1 MDSFSFNLF
10 EQNKNSIQRRLNI
23 NGQSLNI
30 QLNTQGINLM
40 NINDFDFLEW
50 NSKLQSGEI
59 TFDEFLEKLN
69 ELNISSQIITRHTN

>member
-50 NSKLQSGEI
+50 NSKLQSG
-59 TFDEFLEKLN
+59 
-69 ELNISSQIITRHTN
+69 